1 MVCHFIIILSD
12 LHTVIRLNLLIDT
25 SQHLLHSLLISFN
38 VLHLPLQAILHLIL
52 DQVDSNPGLPVL
64 DTLIVY
70 SERSFRF
77 SDCMLKF

>member
-1 MVCHFIIILSD
+1 MPFINKLSY
-12 LHTVIRLNLLIDT
+12 LHAVIRLNLLIDP
-25 SQHLLHSLLISFN
+25 SQHLLHSLLISFD
-38 VLHLPLQAILHLIL
+38 VLHFPLQAILHLIL
-52 DQVDSNPGLPVL
+52 DQVDSNPGLPIL